1 MLAITLSF
9 PAKRFHATPWGRQVN
24 EGAVEWPPSP
34 WRLLRALVAVWHHK
48 FPDVPESEVQE
59 LVRGLSSPPSF
70 ALPPASQ
77 GHTRHYMPLVN
88 DNRTKVFDTFVA
100 VNPDDFVLAV
110 WPDVELSANQR
121 QLLQRLIAAMTYFGR
136 AESWVCGEVVD
147 ELPFEPEVVPLE
159 LGVEPAPGFELVR
172 TLTVEEPKQYGAW
185 LASLSSTS
193 ASTPPRKGMKKKA
206 GDKGVP
212 QSLFEA
218 LHADT
223 AELRKAGWNQPP
235 GSRWINYA
243 RPLDAFSPL
252 RQHTRPRRR
261 TKPTVARYAVAG
273 TVRPLLTQALPI
285 GDQLRRFAMSHSEKI
300 TGNARAV
307 FSGHGQ
313 DGAPF
318 RDRHRHAH
326 FMCEAIN
333 GGRISHITVFAPMGL
348 DPEDELALSRVRT
361 IYLRDGYELQ
371 LALLGVGHPADFGGL
386 NERNG
391 ESPIL
396 GASRVWES
404 RTPVV
409 LTRHLKIKRSELR
422 DPALRAVATRRE
434 LDRYIRRELSYR
446 EHLAPYSESVQ
457 IEPLLE
463 RERCGTYLGGHFTQ
477 WLKFRRERYHGSGT
491 RSSASGYGFRLV
503 FPESLHGPIALG
515 YGAHFGL
522 GQFEAK

>member
-1 MLAITLSF
+1 MFAISLSF

-34 WRLLRALVAVWHHK
+34 WRLLRALIAVWHHK
-48 FPDVPESEVQE
+48 FPDVPQSDMEQ
-59 LVRGLSSPPSF
+59 LVTALSPPPRF

-77 GHTRHYMPLVN
+77 GHTRHYMP
-88 DNRTKVFDTFVA
+88 DAKDDPKKVFDTFVA
-100 VNPDDFVLAV
+100 VDPNDFVLAV
-110 WPDVELSANQR
+110 WPDVDLSADQR
-121 QLLQRLIAAMTYFGR
+121 SLLRRLTGAMTYFGR
-136 AESWVCGEVVD
+136 AESWVCGEVVE
-147 ELPFEPEVVPLE
+147 ELPFEPDVVPLE
-159 LGVEPAPGFELVR
+159 LGVEPSPGYELVR
-172 TLTVEEPKQYGAW
+172 TLTPSEPKDYDAW
-185 LASLSSTS
+185 LASR
-193 ASTPPRKGMKKKA
+193 TPPAAEGSTARKGAKA
-206 GDKGVP
+206 GTKDVP
-212 QSLFEA
+212 PSLFDA

-252 RQHTRPRRR
+252 RQHRRPRHR

-273 TVRPLLTQALPI
+273 AVRPLLTQALPI

-300 TGNARAV
+300 TGNARTV
-307 FSGHGQ
+307 FSGHRD
-313 DGAPF
+313 DGSPF
-318 RDRHRHAH
+318 HDRHRHAH
-326 FMCEAIN
+326 FMCEAVD
-333 GGRISHITVFAPMGL
+333 GGRISHITVFAPMGF

-371 LALLGVGHPADFGGL
+371 LALLGVGQPADFGGL

-391 ESPIL
+391 ESRIL

-422 DPALRAVATRRE
+422 DPALRAAATRRE
-434 LDRYIRRELSYR
+434 LDRYVRRELSYR
-446 EHLAPYSESVQ
+446 EHLAPYAESVQ

-463 RERCGTYLGGHFTQ
+463 RERCGTYLGGHFTR
-477 WLKFRRERYHGSGT
+477 WLKFRRERYHGNGA

-503 FPESLHGPIALG
+503 FPELVRGPIALG